1 MDIRTT
7 DYLFKKF
14 IYNYVQPSCPNYF
27 NRVYLCI
34 EKQNNNNLKPIEGF
48 YCYRHINLEDAE
60 EHQKK
65 HYNSKNNTRICLI
78 PICKWV
84 PYFFDRFLLNYK
96 LKKHFWLGKHSLYYR
111 KTYTNQKEK

>member
-7 DYLFKKF
+7 DYLFKKYV
-14 IYNYVQPSCPNYF
+14 YNYVQPSSPNYY

-34 EKQNNNNLKPIEGF
+34 EKTNLEQQHVIKGF
-48 YCYRHINLEDAE
+48 NCYRHLNLEDAE
-60 EHQKK
+60 EQQKK
-65 HYNSKNNTRICLI
+65 HYNTRNAIV

-111 KTYTNQKEK
+111 KRY